1 MVTVTCPIP
10 ACCLRFWP
18 KDLEAH
24 KKVCEF
30 MPIKCPYFSCIAR
43 LPMVPENISQHLV
56 AEHGATR
63 NGTEPP
69 LGVRTPRRSSHMFT
83 SQLTLP
89 LPTAGTAGN
98 GASGPTIQI
107 ISALRSQFIMWFEQS
122 DDYFI
127 AWLQIQAPPT
137 SASEFS
143 YKLCWEKLGHSVCYK
158 GPVRS
163 VTREAH
169 SIQADGEY
177 LSVPSAM
184 VLSGRGNRSTLELNL
199 GIMKAEDESSGSQN
213 RESLLDDDADEAGSD
228 LEDLETGEEVPAQ
241 GETRQDLT
249 EPVRMIQWFNQRR
262 QGGQRPTT
270 TYSAWRARRA
280 GGT

>member
-1 MVTVTCPIP
+1 MGPIQQCRNGHLLCAACRKKVVRCPTCRIEPPWSRCLTLERLSEMVTVTCPIP

-107 ISALRSQFIMWFEQS
+107 ISALRSQFIMW
-122 DDYFI
+122 
-127 AWLQIQAPPT
+127 
-137 SASEFS
+137 
-143 YKLCWEKLGHSVCYK
+143 
-158 GPVRS
+158 
-163 VTREAH
+163 
-169 SIQADGEY
+169 
-177 LSVPSAM
+177 
-184 VLSGRGNRSTLELNL
+184 
-199 GIMKAEDESSGSQN
+199 
-213 RESLLDDDADEAGSD
+213 
-228 LEDLETGEEVPAQ
+228 
-241 GETRQDLT
+241 
-249 EPVRMIQWFNQRR
+249 
-262 QGGQRPTT
+262 
-270 TYSAWRARRA
+270 
-280 GGT
+280 